1 MNGNLKVDLNKRRNR
16 KSRMS
21 LTLLFAGTVF
31 AILVAVLIV
40 VGGFALVMV
49 NADIITESGLGL
61 VDGNTLIMM
70 ILLISVGIGAVFA
83 FLFGR
88 LFMKPINIV
97 INKLNRLATGDF
109 TARIHFDSVFS
120 KHPTVAELTDSF
132 NTMASELEKTEM
144 LRSDFVNDF
153 SHEFK
158 TPIVSI
164 AGFAR
169 LLKNETLDRE
179 QRREYLNI
187 IEEESLRLSD
197 MATNV
202 LNLAKVENQQILS
215 NVSAFNLSEQVRNCF
230 LQLEDKWSG
239 KNLDADFDFGEVQIC
254 GNEELLRQVW
264 LNLLD
269 NAVKFT
275 PYGGEVRIKI
285 EEREDSVCVSVI
297 NTGSTVAPENRERIF
312 RKFFQEDRSHSTKG
326 NGIGL
331 AVVRQIVN
339 LHGGSVWVESEQDCT
354 TFKVLLPKTADERT
368 GTLKNSS
375 MSEPLAVG
383 RTLNFQRSLKSG
395 KVSFQFRFFCKIEG
409 K

>member
-354 TFKVLLPKTADERT
+354 TFKVLLPKTAFIWMASKSPT
-368 GTLKNSS
+368 STTL
-375 MSEPLAVG
+375 PLRVHPED
-383 RTLNFQRSLKSG
+383 R
-395 KVSFQFRFFCKIEG
+395 
-409 K
+409 

>member
-1 MNGNLKVDLNKRRNR
+1 MNGNRKVDLNKKRNR

-109 TARIHFDSVFS
+109 TARIHFHFDSVFS

-368 GTLKNSS
+368 GTLKNS
-375 MSEPLAVG
+375 
-383 RTLNFQRSLKSG
+383 
-395 KVSFQFRFFCKIEG
+395 
-409 K
+409 

>member
-239 KNLDADFDFGEVQIC
+239 E
-254 GNEELLRQVW
+254 
-264 LNLLD
+264 
-269 NAVKFT
+269 
-275 PYGGEVRIKI
+275 
-285 EEREDSVCVSVI
+285 
-297 NTGSTVAPENRERIF
+297 
-312 RKFFQEDRSHSTKG
+312 
-326 NGIGL
+326 
-331 AVVRQIVN
+331 
-339 LHGGSVWVESEQDCT
+339 
-354 TFKVLLPKTADERT
+354 
-368 GTLKNSS
+368 
-375 MSEPLAVG
+375 
-383 RTLNFQRSLKSG
+383 KSG
-395 KVSFQFRFFCKIEG
+395 CGF
-409 K
+409 

>member
-1 MNGNLKVDLNKRRNR
+1 MNGNPRVDLKKRRNR

-61 VDGNTLIMM
+61 VNGNTLIMM

-97 INKLNRLATGDF
+97 INKMNRLATGDF

-120 KHPTVAELTDSF
+120 KHPTVAELTNSF

-158 TPIVSI
+158 TPIASI

-169 LLKNETLDRE
+169 LLKNEALDQERK
-179 QRREYLNI
+179 REYLNI

-202 LNLAKVENQQILS
+202 LNLTKVENQQILS
-215 NVSAFNLSEQVRNCF
+215 NVSAFNLSEQMRNCF

-239 KNLDADFDFGEVQIC
+239 KDLDADFDFGEVQIC
-254 GNEELLRQVW
+254 GDEDLLRQVW

-275 PYGGEVRIKI
+275 PYGGEVQIKI
-285 EEREDSVCVSVI
+285 EEKEEHVCVSVT
-297 NTGSTVAPENRERIF
+297 NTGSTVAPENQERIF
-312 RKFFQEDRSHSTKG
+312 QKFFQEDRSHSTKG

-339 LHGGSVWVESEQDCT
+339 LHGGNVWVESGQDCT
-354 TFKVLLPKTADERT
+354 TFRVLLPQNT
-368 GTLKNSS
+368 GEIK
-375 MSEPLAVG
+375 SE
-383 RTLNFQRSLKSG
+383 KSF
-395 KVSFQFRFFCKIEG
+395 VSV
-409 K
+409 

>member
-169 LLKNETLDRE
+169 LLKNEALDRE

-202 LNLAKVENQQILS
+202 LNLTKVENQQILS

-230 LQLEDKWSG
+230 LQLEDKWSE

-368 GTLKNSS
+368 GTLKNS
-375 MSEPLAVG
+375 
-383 RTLNFQRSLKSG
+383 
-395 KVSFQFRFFCKIEG
+395 
-409 K
+409 

>member
-1 MNGNLKVDLNKRRNR
+1 MNGNRKVDLNKKRNR

-215 NVSAFNLSEQVRNCF
+215 NVSAFNLSEQ
-230 LQLEDKWSG
+230 
-239 KNLDADFDFGEVQIC
+239 
-254 GNEELLRQVW
+254 LRQVW

-368 GTLKNSS
+368 GTLKNS
-375 MSEPLAVG
+375 
-383 RTLNFQRSLKSG
+383 
-395 KVSFQFRFFCKIEG
+395 
-409 K
+409 